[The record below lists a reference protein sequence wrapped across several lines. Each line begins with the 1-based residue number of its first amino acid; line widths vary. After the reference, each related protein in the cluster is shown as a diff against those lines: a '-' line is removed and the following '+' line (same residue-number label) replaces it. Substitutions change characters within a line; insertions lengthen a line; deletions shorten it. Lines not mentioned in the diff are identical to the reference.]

1 MGVRWWSLA
10 LAGLV
15 LTVALVH
22 TASVQSERGPM
33 AIVLH
38 VNMINQT
45 ATLNGSSSEQG
56 VSLSGEVR
64 VDYVLIPV
72 HVVLSSSTDIA
83 WATNV
88 TPKEMTFNSSG
99 LQYFNADVS
108 IPAGIYNRTATLTV
122 KGNATIS
129 GIPADT
135 SSDTATIAV
144 NGPGEG
150 TQPEIPVVPPPKG
163 GGASVVIPNLPLITT
178 AVSAAVVASTA
189 LVFWRWKSRRL
200 KTDVAA
206 KKRPSHDND

>member
-45 ATLNGSSSEQG
+45 AVLNGSSSEQG

-72 HVVLSSSTDIA
+72 HVVLSSSTDMA

-88 TPKEMTFNSSG
+88 TPREMTFNSSG

-163 GGASVVIPNLPLITT
+163 GGASVVIPNLPLITAT
-178 AVSAAVVASTA
+178 VSAIVVASTA

-200 KTDVAA
+200 KTDAAA
-206 KKRPSHDND
+206 KEKPSRGND

>member
-1 MGVRWWSLA
+1 MGVKWWSLA

-15 LTVALVH
+15 LTGALVH
-22 TASVQSERGPM
+22 TADVRSERGPM
-33 AIVLH
+33 AIVIH

-45 ATLNGSSSEQG
+45 AVLNGSGSEQG

-64 VDYVLIPV
+64 VDYIIIPV
-72 HVVLSSSTDIA
+72 HVVLSSSTDLA

-88 TPKEMTFNSSG
+88 TPREMTFNSSG

-150 TQPEIPVVPPPKG
+150 TQPKIPVVPPPKG
-163 GGASVVIPNLPLITT
+163 GGASVVIPNLPLITA
-178 AVSAAVVASTA
+178 AVSAAVVASMA
-189 LVFWRWKSRRL
+189 LVFWRWKSQRL
-200 KTDVAA
+200 KKDVIAQ
-206 KKRPSHDND
+206 KKSGHGND